1 MVNRATMHD
10 VAALA
15 GVSLKTV
22 SRVVNGE
29 RGVSQKVVERVQHAA
44 EKLRYRHNL
53 AASNLRSGQRTKSVV
68 LLVQD
73 LSNDYSATLLRTIDD
88 TMRKHGIVVF
98 SASLDEEAERE
109 QQLVANFIERRVDG
123 LLLVPATSSQAY
135 LQSEMT
141 AGFAVVV
148 IDRVPR
154 DLSADYVVVDNV
166 DGARKATAQLIAHGH
181 RRIALI
187 CDDLS
192 IPTARDRRDGY
203 LDMLR
208 ASGIEIDDSLIHV
221 ARTEQAAT
229 ATVLKLFSSLDPPTA
244 LFTARN
250 TNTIG
255 AVAALKTLKLQ
266 SSIALVGFDDIPMA
280 DLFNPGITTVV
291 QDLNQIGTLVSKM
304 LLARLDGSQDHH
316 RGIILQTALCPRG
329 SGEIRKE

>member
-1 MVNRATMHD
+1 M
-10 VAALA
+10 
-15 GVSLKTV
+15 
-22 SRVVNGE
+22 
-29 RGVSQKVVERVQHAA
+29 
-44 EKLRYRHNL
+44 
-53 AASNLRSGQRTKSVV
+53 
-68 LLVQD
+68 
-73 LSNDYSATLLRTIDD
+73 
-88 TMRKHGIVVF
+88 F

-109 QQLVANFIERRVDG
+109 RQLVDNFIARRVDG
-123 LLLVPATSSQAY
+123 LLLMPATSSQAY
-135 LQSEMT
+135 LQSEMA

-148 IDRVPR
+148 VDRVPR
-154 DLSADYVVVDNV
+154 DLSADYVVVDNI

-208 ASGIEIDDSLIHV
+208 ASGIAIDDSLIHV

-229 ATVLKLFSSLDPPTA
+229 ATVLKLFSSPDPPTA

-250 TNTIG
+250 TITIG
-255 AVAALKTLKLQ
+255 AVAALKTLELQ

-280 DLFNPGITTVV
+280 DLLNPGITTVV
-291 QDLNQIGTLVSKM
+291 QDINQIGTLVAKM

>member
-1 MVNRATMHD
+1 MRD

-22 SRVVNGE
+22 SRVVTGE
-29 RGVSQKVVERVQHAA
+29 KGVSQELVERVQHAA

-53 AASNLRSGQRTKSVV
+53 AASNLRSGQRTKSVA

-73 LSNDYSATLLRTIDD
+73 LSNDYSATLLRVIDD
-88 TMRKHGIVVF
+88 TVREQGVVMF
-98 SASLDEEAERE
+98 AASLDEEAERE
-109 QQLVANFIERRVDG
+109 RQLVDNFIARRVDG
-123 LLLVPATSSQAY
+123 LLLMPATSSQAY
-135 LQSEMT
+135 LQLEMA

-148 IDRVPR
+148 VDRVPR
-154 DLSADYVVVDNV
+154 DLSADYVVVDNI

-187 CDDLS
+187 CDDPS

-208 ASGIEIDDSLIHV
+208 ASGIAIDDSLIHV
-221 ARTEQAAT
+221 ARTEQEAT
-229 ATVLKLFSSLDPPTA
+229 ATVLKLFSSPDPPTA

-250 TNTIG
+250 TITIG
-255 AVAALKTLKLQ
+255 AVAALKTLELQ

-280 DLFNPGITTVV
+280 DLLNPGITTVV
-291 QDLNQIGTLVSKM
+291 QDLNQIGTLVAKM

>member
-1 MVNRATMHD
+1 MVNRATMRD

-22 SRVVNGE
+22 SRVVTGE
-29 RGVSQKVVERVQHAA
+29 KGVSQELVERVQHAA

-53 AASNLRSGQRTKSVV
+53 AASNLRSGQRTKSVA

-73 LSNDYSATLLRTIDD
+73 LSNDYSVTLLRVIAD
-88 TMRKHGIVVF
+88 TMREHGVVMF

-109 QQLVANFIERRVDG
+109 RHL
-123 LLLVPATSSQAY
+123 
-135 LQSEMT
+135 
-141 AGFAVVV
+141 
-148 IDRVPR
+148 
-154 DLSADYVVVDNV
+154 VDNI

-187 CDDLS
+187 CDDPS

-208 ASGIEIDDSLIHV
+208 ASGIAIDDSLIHV

-229 ATVLKLFSSLDPPTA
+229 ATVLKLFSSPDPPTA

-250 TNTIG
+250 TITIG
-255 AVAALKTLKLQ
+255 AVAALKTLGLQ

-280 DLFNPGITTVV
+280 DLLNPGITTVV
-291 QDLNQIGTLVSKM
+291 QDLNQIGTLVAKM

>member
-1 MVNRATMHD
+1 MRD

-22 SRVVNGE
+22 SRVVNNE
-29 RGVSQKVVERVQHAA
+29 KGVSQDLVERVQHAT

-53 AASNLRSGQRTKSVV
+53 AASNLRSGQRTKSVA

-73 LSNDYSATLLRTIDD
+73 LSNDYSAKLLRVIDD
-88 TMRKHGIVVF
+88 TMRAHKVVMF

-109 QQLVANFIERRVDG
+109 RQLVDNFIERRVDG
-123 LLLVPATSSQAY
+123 MLLMPATASQAY
-135 LQSEMT
+135 LQSEMA

-148 IDRVPR
+148 VDRVPR

-166 DGARKATAQLIAHGH
+166 DGARKATAHLIAHGH
-181 RRIALI
+181 RRIAMI
-187 CDDLS
+187 CDDLF
-192 IPTARDRRDGY
+192 IQTARDRRDGY

-208 ASGIEIDDSLIHV
+208 TSGIEIDESLLQV

-229 ATVLKLFSSLDPPTA
+229 AAVLKLFSAPDPPTA

-250 TNTIG
+250 IITIG
-255 AVAALKTLKLQ
+255 AVSALKTLGLQ

-280 DLFNPGITTVV
+280 DLLNPGITSVV
-291 QDLNQIGTLVSKM
+291 QDINQIGTLVAKM
-304 LLARLDGSQDHH
+304 LLARLDGTQDHH
-316 RGIILQTALCPRG
+316 NGIILQASLRPRG
-329 SGEIRKE
+329 SGEIRKK

>member
-1 MVNRATMHD
+1 MHD

-22 SRVVNGE
+22 SRVINGE
-29 RGVSQKVVERVQHAA
+29 KGVSQDLVERVQQAA

-53 AASNLRSGQRTKSVV
+53 AASNLRSGQRTKSVA

-73 LSNDYSATLLRTIDD
+73 LSNDYSAKLLRVVDD
-88 TMRKHGIVVF
+88 IMREHKVVMF

-109 QQLVANFIERRVDG
+109 RQLVDNFIARRVDG
-123 LLLVPATSSQAY
+123 MLLMPATSSQAY
-135 LQSEMT
+135 LQLEMA

-148 IDRVPR
+148 VDRIPR

-166 DGARKATAQLIAHGH
+166 DGARKATAHLIAHGH
-181 RRIALI
+181 RRIAMI
-187 CDDLS
+187 CDEPS
-192 IPTARDRRDGY
+192 IPTAHDRRDGY

-208 ASGIEIDDSLIHV
+208 TSGIATDDSLIHI

-229 ATVLKLFSSLDPPTA
+229 AIVLKLFSSPNPPTA

-250 TNTIG
+250 TLTIG
-255 AVAALKTLKLQ
+255 AVAALKTLNLQ

-280 DLFNPGITTVV
+280 GLLNPGITMVV
-291 QDLNQIGTLVSKM
+291 QDINQIGTLVASM

-316 RGIILQTALCPRG
+316 RGIVLQTVLHPRG
-329 SGEIRKE
+329 SGEIWV

>member
-1 MVNRATMHD
+1 MLD

-22 SRVVNGE
+22 SRVINGE
-29 RGVSQKVVERVQHAA
+29 KGVSQELVERVQHAA

-53 AASNLRSGQRTKSVV
+53 TASNLRSGHRTKSVA

-73 LSNDYSATLLRTIDD
+73 LSNDYSAKLLRVIDD
-88 TMRKHGIVVF
+88 MMREHKVVMF

-109 QQLVANFIERRVDG
+109 RQLVANFIARRVDG
-123 LLLVPATSSQAY
+123 MLLMPATSSQAY
-135 LQSEMT
+135 LQSEME

-148 IDRVPR
+148 VDRVPR
-154 DLSADYVVVDNV
+154 DLSADYVVVDNI
-166 DGARKATAQLIAHGH
+166 DGARKATAHLIAHGH
-181 RRIALI
+181 RRIAMI
-187 CDDLS
+187 YDDPS
-192 IPTARDRRDGY
+192 IQTACDRRDGY

-208 ASGIEIDDSLIHV
+208 TSGIAIDDSLIHV

-229 ATVLKLFSSLDPPTA
+229 AIVLKLFSSPDPPTA

-250 TNTIG
+250 TITIG

-280 DLFNPGITTVV
+280 ALLNPGITMVV
-291 QDLNQIGTLVSKM
+291 QDINQIGTLVAEM

-316 RGIILQTALCPRG
+316 RGIVLQTVLYPRG
-329 SGEIRKE
+329 SGEIRI